1 MPIQFAAVV
10 AQYGYA
16 AAFVGT
22 LWEGETVLILS
33 GLAADRGY
41 LELLPLFVLGAAA
54 AILTD
59 NFFFAL
65 GRKFGPLLLVRFPRF
80 APAAAR
86 VHALIARFPRSAI
99 FAMRFLYGTRTVGP
113 AVIGSG
119 DVGWPRF
126 AILDVLAAAVWSV
139 CWVSVGYAVG
149 EALEQF
155 LNSSAGIGRWLAL
168 SLAGG
173 AVLAILALYLG
184 HRKQRARLR
193 AELERYE

>member
-1 MPIQFAAVV
+1 VPIQFAAIV

-41 LELLPLFVLGAAA
+41 LELLPLFVLGAVA

-65 GRKFGPLLLVRFPRF
+65 GRRFGPLLLVRFPRF

-86 VHALIARFPRSAI
+86 VHTLIARFPRSAV

-119 DVGWPRF
+119 DISWPRF
-126 AILDVLAAAVWSV
+126 AILQAIAASIWSV

-149 EALEQF
+149 EVLEQF
-155 LNSSAGIGRWLAL
+155 LNGSAGLGRWLAL

-173 AVLAILALYLG
+173 AVLATLALYLG
-184 HRKQRARLR
+184 RRKQQARLR
-193 AELERYE
+193 AEPERYE